1 MEDLNSNAFGPP
13 NAVVSAYMSRAR
25 QIENDMI
32 LYQRRRIALNYVA
45 AVTKVIVERATGEEE
60 ELAEGYEDIEDKDLK
75 IEFLP
80 SKVKAKAK

>member
-1 MEDLNSNAFGPP
+1 
-13 NAVVSAYMSRAR
+13 MSRAR
-25 QIENDMI
+25 QVENDKN

-60 ELAEGYEDIEDKDLK
+60 ELAEGYEDIEDKDLE

-80 SKVKAKAK
+80 SKIKAKAK